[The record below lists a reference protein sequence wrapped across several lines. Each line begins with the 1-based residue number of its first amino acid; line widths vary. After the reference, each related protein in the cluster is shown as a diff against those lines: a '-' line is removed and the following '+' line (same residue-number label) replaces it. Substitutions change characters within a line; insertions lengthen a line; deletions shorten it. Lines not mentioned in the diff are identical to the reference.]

1 MTHVPEEHR
10 RSGAAQ
16 PFLERVTAPSVFT
29 GRPFLAG
36 VERVLSEDKS
46 RVVTRDTAGPY
57 QRRLFATR
65 FCAAALTLLAQ
76 RLQEAAGAPAEA
88 GEPLCIV
95 CGARALHFC
104 ADCSATPLCS
114 AECAAAGAESHRPY
128 CAAQRSLHDRPEDG
142 VLQYRAAGVL
152 EGVTVNHEYSNGRGG
167 RGGHPAAA
175 AAAASAAR
183 ASIQYGGNGGVDMSG
198 ERLEVVLHN
207 GSKSRQPPRKPPPA
221 ANAADQASTR
231 DPVAPSVPEAAGDSI
246 VAAVDSEL
254 LFAEPGAVTGRRT
267 SVVATPTRPPSSA
280 ARNSARLS
288 LHLGH
293 WM

>member
-29 GRPFLAG
+29 GRPFMAG

-65 FCAAALTLLAQ
+65 FCAAALGLLAQ
-76 RLQEAAGAPAEA
+76 RLQEAAGSPAEA

-95 CGARALHFC
+95 CGARAAHFC
-104 ADCSATPLCS
+104 SDCSATPLCS
-114 AECAAAGAESHRPY
+114 AECAAAGAESHKPY
-128 CAAQRSLHDRPEDG
+128 CAAQRSLHDRPEEG

-152 EGVTVNHEYSNGRGG
+152 DGVTVNHEYSTGRGG
-167 RGGHPAAA
+167 RGGPAGHPAETAA
-175 AAAASAAR
+175 APR
-183 ASIQYGGNGGVDMSG
+183 ASIQYGGGGDMSG
-198 ERLEVVLHN
+198 DRLEVVLHQ
-207 GSKSRQPPRKPPPA
+207 GGKSRQPPRKPPPA
-221 ANAADQASTR
+221 AIAADQGMAKGQS
-231 DPVAPSVPEAAGDSI
+231 APPPPEAA
-246 VAAVDSEL
+246 AVDGEL
-254 LFAEPGAVTGRRT
+254 LFAEPGTASLRRSAVP
-267 SVVATPTRPPSSA
+267 SVQIRPPSSA

>member
-1 MTHVPEEHR
+1 MAHVPEEHR

-65 FCAAALTLLAQ
+65 FCAAALGLLAQ

-95 CGARALHFC
+95 CGARAAHFC
-104 ADCSATPLCS
+104 SECSATPLCS
-114 AECAAAGAESHRPY
+114 AECAAAGAESHGPY

-142 VLQYRAAGVL
+142 VLQYRATGVL
-152 EGVTVNHEYSNGRGG
+152 EGVTVNHEYSIGRGG
-167 RGGHPAAA
+167 REGPAARPA
-175 AAAASAAR
+175 AGANALR
-183 ASIQYGGNGGVDMSG
+183 ASIQYGGGGGDMGG

-207 GSKSRQPPRKPPPA
+207 GSKSRQPPRKPPAA
-221 ANAADQASTR
+221 ANAVDQASAR
-231 DPVAPSVPEAAGDSI
+231 APFAPSAPEAAGDSM
-246 VAAVDSEL
+246 VPAVDSEL
-254 LFAEPGAVTGRRT
+254 LFAEPGVAPGRRT